1 MTAIGKGRGP
11 DNMGECSNHVVS
23 SCETFI
29 RVHINDTL
37 IKKFL
42 KIVEKQKGMN
52 KDIVDYVVN
61 ALNDYMKQ

>member
-1 MTAIGKGRGP
+1 MS
-11 DNMGECSNHVVS
+11 ECSNHVVS

-37 IKKFL
+37 IKNFL